1 MNNSRILIDV
11 KLQPSIGSRFQP
23 TGFPD
28 LGHAEF
34 LRPIDSGTE
43 NCLLVESPQSMANHL
58 EGTAWDDAANAP
70 VDLFDGMPYV
80 RVLRS
85 EEGDY
90 LTSSRTEAHRLASA
104 FVKGSTLGG
113 ESMVDV
119 IRDRLG
125 LRPDTPID
133 HRRIARAL
141 FQLDPFVLL
150 HGVFFADKQ
159 WPGQPKIARAVSSFI
174 EASGVLRAD
183 SGGVKKDAVRHSIGE
198 DSGGSSEGYGTVP
211 FARTEWSAREIVA
224 SFNIDRKQIHSYGLG
239 AAATALLENIALW
252 EIRTLLDDGL
262 RLRTACDLA
271 IVGDDIVDRSSS
283 TIASADELAQ
293 RIRQGINEVGE
304 LLGRGEAINVVWD
317 GGKKQKKA
325 GSAPASEGEADA

>member
-11 KLQPSIGSRFQP
+11 KLQPSVGSRFQP

-34 LRPIDSGTE
+34 RRPTEQGTE
-43 NCLLVESPQSMANHL
+43 NCLLVESAQSMANHL
-58 EGTAWDDAANAP
+58 EGTAWDDVAAAP
-70 VDLFDGMPYV
+70 VDLFNGLPYV

-85 EEGDY
+85 EGGDY

-104 FVKGSTLGG
+104 FVKGSSLAG
-113 ESMVDV
+113 EPMVGV

-125 LRPDTPID
+125 LYPDTPLD
-133 HRRIARAL
+133 HRRIAQAL

-150 HGVFFADKQ
+150 HGVFFADSK
-159 WPGQPKIARAVSSFI
+159 WPGQPKIARAISSFI

-224 SFNIDRKQIHSYGLG
+224 SFNIDRKQIKSYGLG
-239 AAATALLENIALW
+239 TTATSLLENIALW
-252 EIRTLLDDGL
+252 EIRTLLDEGL

-271 IVGDDIVDRSSS
+271 VIGDEIADRSGLVVA
-283 TIASADELAQ
+283 TADELAD
-293 RIRQGINEVGE
+293 RIRQGISDVGE
-304 LLGRGEAINVVWD
+304 LLGDRAAIDVVWD
-317 GGKKQKKA
+317 GGKKATKSGAASAREGAA
-325 GSAPASEGEADA
+325 GA